1 MGTESG
7 SAREAPA
14 HGGAVAL
21 SDVVT
26 REQYKTAEGRSAS
39 AYRTRIWASWPLL
52 KNLTTLLACS
62 SSLFVV
68 GPGIVAGALWA
79 CPRPV
84 AWVAGAAYSL
94 HVLFGN
100 AMHTGSL
107 ESFWWKGLDLHM
119 AVMEY
124 FGYRLLVED
133 DLVLR
138 PDRKYVIGT
147 HPHGV
152 YALGQLPFMF
162 TSRHNPLFQLFPF
175 LKNKVHGTGAS
186 VVFYIPGIREMFLLA
201 GHVVV
206 SKKTLVRWLQRGHS
220 VGIVVGGEAECLAA
234 ANNQDALVLGGR
246 KGFVRLAL
254 TEGADLLPTYCFH
267 NTDVFSINTSLLQG
281 RPHEFQQKTPPNKRH
296 IPPPSP
302 FLVCSSLSASTT
314 ASAP

>member
-1 MGTESG
+1 MGSN
-7 SAREAPA
+7 SAAAP
-14 HGGAVAL
+14 GGERVAL

-39 AYRTRIWASWPLL
+39 AYRTHLWNRYPIF
-52 KNLTTLLACS
+52 KNCCTLLACS
-62 SSLFVV
+62 TTTFVV
-68 GPGIVAGALWA
+68 GPGLVAGALWA

-84 AWVAGAAYSL
+84 SWLAGAVYCL

-107 ESFWWKGLDLHM
+107 ENFWWKSLDLHM
-119 AVMEY
+119 AVLEY

-133 DLVLR
+133 DLALR
-138 PDRKYVIGT
+138 ADRKYIVGT

-175 LKNKVHGTGAS
+175 LANKVHGTGAS

-206 SKKTLVRWLQRGHS
+206 SKRTLIHWLKREHS

-234 ANNQDALVLGGR
+234 ANNDGESTAI
-246 KGFVRLAL
+246 
-254 TEGADLLPTYCFH
+254 TYTH
-267 NTDVFSINTSLLQG
+267 GSH
-281 RPHEFQQKTPPNKRH
+281 RP
-296 IPPPSP
+296 
-302 FLVCSSLSASTT
+302 
-314 ASAP
+314 